1 MKEHIAMGSRK
12 PLPHSHATMNLCDR
26 KIQICVLM
34 TSFNRRNKT
43 LECLDALSH
52 NQNLEEVSLSAV
64 LVDDGST
71 DGTADAVRTI
81 FPWVQVLVGNGDL
94 FWCRGMH
101 KAFEFSLDDN
111 HDYYL
116 WLNDDTMLRPDAVSR
131 LLECELGLRKE
142 HGKPVIVVGSTVDT
156 ATGAITYGGELQ
168 ASSLS
173 RTKFLQIVPSEVA
186 QRCDSMTGN
195 IVLIP
200 RDIAQVV
207 GNLDPVFEHAMGDT
221 DYALR
226 ARKLGFGVWV
236 GPGVFG
242 TCGHNPNTGTYR
254 DAGLPLSRRW
264 RLMMSRKGLPWRS
277 WLVFTRRHM
286 GILWPLYFIWPYVS
300 LIVGRYAAVDT
311 DAMRAI

>member
-1 MKEHIAMGSRK
+1 MNGTDFSKSPDAANTWGS
-12 PLPHSHATMNLCDR
+12 LAVILTC
-26 KIQICVLM
+26 
-34 TSFNRRNKT
+34 FNRRQKT
-43 LECLDALSH
+43 LDCLNALVS
-52 NQNLEEVSLSAV
+52 NTGLENCRLSAV
-64 LVDDGST
+64 LFDDGST
-71 DGTADAVRTI
+71 DGTAEAVRES
-81 FPWVQVLVGNGDL
+81 FPWVKVMVGNGDL
-94 FWCRGMH
+94 FWCRGLH
-101 KAFEFSLDDN
+101 KAFEFAMFDDP
-111 HDYYL
+111 DYYL

-131 LLECELGLRKE
+131 LLECELALRKKY
-142 HGKPVIVVGSTVDT
+142 GKPVIMVGSTVDT
-156 ATGAITYGGELQ
+156 ATGDITYGGELQ
-168 ASSLS
+168 ASGLK
-173 RTKFLQIVPSEVA
+173 RTRFLRIVPSEVA

-200 RDIAQVV
+200 KDIAQVV

-264 RLMMSRKGLPWRS
+264 RQMMSRKGLPWRS

-286 GILWPLYFIWPYVS
+286 GILWPLYFVWPYLS
-300 LIVGRYAAVDT
+300 LVVGRYAAVDT
-311 DAMRAI
+311 DTLRAI